1 MTLCFSLLLLIHISD
16 WNTTNAQ
23 ADDNAG
29 SANDDEVEEGQRGK
43 SCEDDEEG
51 HLAYHIGLVMKERC
65 TYHIP
70 PPPFP
75 LCFFSSKRATDTRI
89 ATLEIVSCYRDH
101 LTTFTGTEE
110 LAYYLI
116 QFLFCTINVLSGT

>member
-70 PPPFP
+70 PPFP
-75 LCFFSSKRATDTRI
+75 LMLFF
-89 ATLEIVSCYRDH
+89 
-101 LTTFTGTEE
+101 F
-110 LAYYLI
+110 
-116 QFLFCTINVLSGT
+116 